1 MMTTGSRFFR
11 APPYCGAVFVPKSIM
26 EKLYRIDRELA
37 EFNAKDLMFIQELS
51 MFLGQ
56 NEIPKEL
63 ETLRSMI

>member
-1 MMTTGSRFFR
+1 
-11 APPYCGAVFVPKSIM
+11 M